1 MRKLALASLAVLV
14 LVTPA
19 FAQSGSS
26 YDWRSG
32 NQYNSNANRNVDGS
46 ATIRGSNFGTG
57 TQWNQTIMPNGDQRG
72 TDSRGNHWN
81 YKNSSG
87 YYWNTDGATCWG
99 KGLYRQCN

>member
-1 MRKLALASLAVLV
+1 MRKFALASFAVLV

-32 NQYNSNANRNVDGS
+32 NQYNSNRNVDGS

-72 TDSRGNHWN
+72 TDSRGNYWN